1 MPCIKSEGPKPPNLM
16 IFNDMKDKLL
26 SILDDISNYDI
37 GDMFYSLTVNYKDIV
52 KEFNH
57 EKFDVNTVR
66 NIILD
71 INEIET
77 FNLTINNYGKYD
89 EKRYESY
96 FFTTNLT
103 FHSEGIVFTFSS
115 PYLSNMFIDGI
126 PDVKHLIK
134 ILGEHKKSSEN
145 LYNVI
150 KNLDK

>member
-1 MPCIKSEGPKPPNLM
+1 M